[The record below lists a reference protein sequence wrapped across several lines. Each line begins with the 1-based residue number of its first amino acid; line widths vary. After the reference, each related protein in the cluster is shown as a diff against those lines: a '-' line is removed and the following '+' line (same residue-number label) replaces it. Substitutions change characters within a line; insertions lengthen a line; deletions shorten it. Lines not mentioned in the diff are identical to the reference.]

1 MALGSTIRN
10 RIVGLLVIVSIVLIA
25 LPAMMDNDRVKRQE
39 NNEAIA
45 IDKNGAIV
53 DSDGDLM
60 SNVEPDY
67 ATLLEDPKS
76 DNKNEA
82 LPTLN
87 NTNTN
92 ISAQSGSINDNTYVS
107 DNLTSDSSGE
117 ILIGS
122 VTQSQS
128 VNTNNKTNS
137 NTNSLGQNTKVT
149 HKNAEVLTGNP
160 EILGSK
166 KTQNTLNTNAN
177 KPSKVNVSGNV
188 SDVKAIAGKYSVQ
201 VGVFS
206 QMDNASRVVKSL
218 KAAGLH
224 AYSQRVNVNGKS
236 MVRVYAGSATSKEA
250 LNATLQKAQKVT
262 GSKGSIV
269 KVM

>member
-60 SNVEPDY
+60 SNIGPDY
-67 ATLLEDPKS
+67 ATLLEDPRS
-76 DNKNEA
+76 NSQNEA

-87 NTNTN
+87 NTNTS
-92 ISAQSGSINDNTYVS
+92 ISSQSGSINDDVYAK
-107 DNLTSDSSGE
+107 DSLISEPKGE

-122 VTQSQS
+122 VTQ
-128 VNTNNKTNS
+128 NH
-137 NTNSLGQNTKVT
+137 NTKTQDTSYIKDNSVKT
-149 HKNAEVLTGNP
+149 ESKKANNAELLTGNP
-160 EILGSK
+160 EILGSVK
-166 KTQNTLNTNAN
+166 AQSSVNTNKAQ
-177 KPSKVNVSGNV
+177 KVNVSGNV

-206 QMDNASRVVKSL
+206 QMENATRVVTKL
-218 KAAGLH
+218 KAAGLN
-224 AYSQRVNVNGKS
+224 AYTQRVNVNGKS
-236 MVRVYAGSATSKEA
+236 MVRVYAGSASTKEA
-250 LNATLQKAQKVT
+250 LNKTLQKAQQVT

>member
-67 ATLLEDPKS
+67 ATLLEEP
-76 DNKNEA
+76 KNESLNLA

-92 ISAQSGSINDNTYVS
+92 ISSQSGSINDKAYTKDTLS
-107 DNLTSDSSGE
+107 SDSSGE

-122 VTQSQS
+122 VTQSH
-128 VNTNNKTNS
+128 NIDTNNTSYQKGDNANSENKTI
-137 NTNSLGQNTKVT
+137 Q
-149 HKNAEVLTGNP
+149 KNAEVLTGNP
-160 EILGSK
+160 EVLGGK
-166 KTQNTLNTNAN
+166 KTQNSVNTN
-177 KPSKVNVSGNV
+177 KPSKVNVKGNV
-188 SDVKAIAGKYSVQ
+188 SDVKAIVGKYSVQ

-206 QMDNASRVVKSL
+206 QMDNATRVVSKL

-236 MVRVYAGSATSKEA
+236 MVRVYAGSASSKEA
-250 LNATLQKAQKVT
+250 LEATLQKAQKVT